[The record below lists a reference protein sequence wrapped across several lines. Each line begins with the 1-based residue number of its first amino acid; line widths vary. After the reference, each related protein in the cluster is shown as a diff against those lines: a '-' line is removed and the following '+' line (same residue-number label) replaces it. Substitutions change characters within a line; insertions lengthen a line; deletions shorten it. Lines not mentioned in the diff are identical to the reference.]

1 MENLDDAEQI
11 LANDLVKENTVLE
24 DENVVLED
32 NDLNDLDEESYK

>member
-11 LANDLVKENTVLE
+11 LANDLVNENTVLE